1 MYDWREVIE
10 MCLAFPAK
18 VLKIDNELATVERLG
33 VKREASLM
41 LLPEAKVGDYVLI
54 HAGFA
59 MQIIDEEELKI
70 RDALVAEMN
79 GAPRTVLAIP
89 LQ

>member
-1 MYDWREVIE
+1 

-18 VLKIDNELATVERLG
+18 VIEIKESLATVEHSGIR
-33 VKREASLM
+33 RAASLM

-59 MQIIDEEELKI
+59 MQVVDEREVKI
-70 RDALVAEMN
+70 RDALIAEMN
-79 GAPRTVLAIP
+79 GAPRTVELVTRG
-89 LQ
+89 

>member
-1 MYDWREVIE
+1 

-18 VLKIDNELATVERLG
+18 VLEIDGDLATVERSG
-33 VKREASLM
+33 VKRSASLM
-41 LLPEAKVGDYVLI
+41 LLPEAKVGDFVLI

-79 GAPRTVLAIP
+79 GAPRTILEISN
-89 LQ
+89 

>member
-1 MYDWREVIE
+1 

-18 VLKIDNELATVERLG
+18 VIDIKKNLATVEHSG
-33 VKREASLM
+33 VKRSASLM
-41 LLPEAKVGDYVLI
+41 LLPETKVGDYVLV

-59 MQIIDEEELKI
+59 MQIVDEEEVKL

-79 GAPRTVLAIP
+79 GAPRTVFS
-89 LQ
+89 LQN

>member
-1 MYDWREVIE
+1 

-18 VLKIDNELATVERLG
+18 ILQKDGDLATVERSG
-33 VKREASLM
+33 VKRSASLM

-59 MQIIDEEELKI
+59 MQVIDEREVEI

-79 GAPRTVLAIP
+79 GAPRTIQLEIRNA
-89 LQ
+89 

>member
-1 MYDWREVIE
+1 

-18 VLKIDNELATVERLG
+18 VLSIDGEVATVERSG
-33 VKREASLM
+33 VKRAASLM
-41 LLPEAKVGDYVLI
+41 LLPEAKVGDFVLI

-59 MQIIDEEELKI
+59 MQVVDENEVRI

-79 GAPRTVLAIP
+79 GAPRTIESLN
-89 LQ
+89 

>member
-1 MYDWREVIE
+1 

-18 VLKIDNELATVERLG
+18 VLAIEDDLATVERFG
-33 VKREASLM
+33 VKRSASLM
-41 LLPEAKVGDYVLI
+41 LLPETKVGDYVLI

-59 MQIIDEEELKI
+59 MQVVDEKEVQI

-79 GAPRTVLAIP
+79 GAPRTIEG

>member
-1 MYDWREVIE
+1 

-18 VLKIDNELATVERLG
+18 VLRIEGDLATVERSG
-33 VKREASLM
+33 VKRSASLM

-59 MQIIDEEELKI
+59 MQLIDEREVQI

-79 GAPRTVLAIP
+79 GSPRKINLELGIRN
-89 LQ
+89 

>member
-1 MYDWREVIE
+1 

-18 VLKIDNELATVERLG
+18 VIDIKESLATVEHSG
-33 VKREASLM
+33 VRRSASLM
-41 LLPEAKVGDYVLI
+41 LLPEAKIGDFVLV

-59 MQIIDEEELKI
+59 MQAVDEKEVRL

-79 GAPRTVLAIP
+79 GATRTVETL
-89 LQ
+89 

>member
-1 MYDWREVIE
+1 

-18 VLKIDNELATVERLG
+18 VLQIKGDLATVERSG

-41 LLPEAKVGDYVLI
+41 LLPEAKIGDYVLI

-59 MQIIDEEELKI
+59 MQIVDEREVRI

-79 GAPRTVLAIP
+79 GAPRTINLEIDKTVNVI
-89 LQ
+89 

>member
-1 MYDWREVIE
+1 

-18 VLKIDNELATVERLG
+18 VLQIEGDLATVERSG
-33 VKREASLM
+33 VKRSASLM
-41 LLPEAKVGDYVLI
+41 LLPETKVGDYVLI

-59 MQIIDEEELKI
+59 MQIIDESEVRI

-79 GAPRTVLAIP
+79 GAARTVNLE
-89 LQ
+89 LGMSN

>member
-1 MYDWREVIE
+1 

-18 VLKIDNELATVERLG
+18 VLKINGDLATVERSG

-41 LLPEAKVGDYVLI
+41 LLPEAKIGDYVLI

-59 MQIIDEEELKI
+59 MQVIDEQEVKI

-79 GAPRTVLAIP
+79 GAPRTVESLT
-89 LQ
+89 L

>member
-1 MYDWREVIE
+1 

-18 VLKIDNELATVERLG
+18 VLKIDNELATVERAG

-59 MQIIDEEELKI
+59 MQIIDEQELKV

-79 GAPRTVLAIP
+79 GAPRTVFAL
-89 LQ
+89 

>member
-1 MYDWREVIE
+1 

-18 VLKIDNELATVERLG
+18 VISIEESLATVERNG
-33 VKREASLM
+33 VKRSASLM
-41 LLPEAKVGDYVLI
+41 LLPEAKVGDYVLV

-59 MQIIDEEELKI
+59 MQVVDEEEIKI

-79 GAPRTVLAIP
+79 GAPRTVQTLKV
-89 LQ
+89 

>member
-1 MYDWREVIE
+1 

-18 VLKIDNELATVERLG
+18 VLKIDGDLATVERSG
-33 VKREASLM
+33 VKRSASLM

-59 MQIIDEEELKI
+59 MQVIDESEVRI

-79 GAPRTVLAIP
+79 GAARTVNLELGIRN
-89 LQ
+89 

>member
-1 MYDWREVIE
+1 

-18 VLKIDNELATVERLG
+18 IVEMKNNFLATVEHSG
-33 VKREASLM
+33 IKREASLM
-41 LLPEAKVGDYVLI
+41 LLPEAKVGDFVLV

-59 MQIIDEEELKI
+59 MQVVDEEEVRL

-79 GAPRTVLAIP
+79 GAPRTVESLEQV
-89 LQ
+89 LTH